1 MSLKK
6 IDQKKRNNLSI
17 SRRRI
22 VSMINLYEQYVDERI
37 VHICPSGII
46 KGEYYEYRVD
56 IDKNRVE
63 KIYPDHVF
71 D

>member
-1 MSLKK
+1 MNLKK

-22 VSMINLYEQYVDERI
+22 VSIINLYEQYVDERI
-37 VHICPSGII
+37 VYISPNGII
-46 KGEYYEYRVD
+46 KGAYNEYRVD
-56 IDKNRVE
+56 IDKNTVE
-63 KIYPDHVF
+63 KIYPDPVW